1 MAEKRNA
8 DFGFVAKF
16 TVDIILGLAASV
28 LAIWLR
34 LGPAWTRTIFA
45 SSLML
50 YIIIAVAVK
59 AVIYGYM
66 GYSHQ
71 SWRSV
76 GLRDAVSLGKGMI
89 IFVIFMSGAFFFLG
103 VQLRIPRSIPIN
115 DGALTLLLTAGA
127 RALSRFYFEDI
138 RSRKGKKSQKRTLI
152 VGAGEAGTLIARELL
167 RHPETDMRPVGF
179 LDDDPSKRRQS
190 FLGLPVLGNIDSLT
204 EVVQGQRIQQI
215 LIAIPSAHGS
225 IIRKVVRHAKEAGI
239 TPQIVPGIYE
249 VLSGEVEVS
258 QIRNVDVEDLLRR
271 EPVRLDNES
280 IAAYL
285 EGKTILVT
293 GAGGSIGSE
302 IVNQVMKFEPQMLVL
317 LGRGENSIFE
327 AMHRLKLY
335 APKWAGRVATVI
347 ADVRNNAKLEKV
359 FVKYNPQVI
368 FHAAAHKHVP
378 LMEDNPDEA
387 IFNNIGGTSNLVEL
401 ALRCGVERF
410 VNLSTDKAVNPAS
423 IMGASKR
430 IAEMLVQNAAKKAF
444 PGQSFVSVR
453 FGNVLESRGS
463 VVPLFRQQ
471 IAQGGPITVTHPEIE
486 RYFMTIPE
494 AVQLVLQAAAIGE
507 NGSIYVLDMGEPIK
521 IVELARDLI
530 RLSGFEP
537 DEDIEIVFTGLRPG
551 EKLHEELVGDSEK
564 AEKTV
569 YDKIYCIRNDDF
581 PRDFDEKVKSLFCA
595 AQSGDRVIIIKA
607 LRGLIGEFGV

>member
-1 MAEKRNA
+1 MEEKKSVGS
-8 DFGFVAKF
+8 GFVAKF
-16 TVDIILGLAASV
+16 AVDVILGLAASV

-34 LGPAWTRTIFA
+34 LGSGWTHTSFA
-45 SSLML
+45 PPLMI
-50 YIIIAVAVK
+50 YIIVAVAVK
-59 AVIYGYM
+59 AIIYAYM
-66 GYSHQ
+66 GYSYQ

-76 GLRDAVSLGKGMI
+76 GLRDAISLGKGMVV
-89 IFVIFMSGAFFFLG
+89 FVILMSGAFFFLG
-103 VQLRIPRSIPIN
+103 VKLRIPRSIPIN
-115 DGALTLLLTAGA
+115 DSALTLLLTAGA
-127 RALSRFYFEDI
+127 RAIVRLYFEDM
-138 RSRKGKKSQKRTLI
+138 RSRKGKKPQKRTLI

-190 FLGLPVLGNIDSLT
+190 FLGLPVLGSIDSLA
-204 EVVQGQRIQQI
+204 EVVQKQRVQQI
-215 LIAIPSAHGS
+215 LIAMPSAHGS
-225 IIRKVVRHAKEAGI
+225 VVRKVVRYAKEAEI

-258 QIRNVDVEDLLRR
+258 QIRNVDVEDLLKRD
-271 EPVRLDNES
+271 PVRLDSNS

-302 IVNQVMKFEPQMLVL
+302 IVNQVMKFEPQVLIL

-347 ADVRNNAKLEKV
+347 ADVRDSARLERI
-359 FVKYNPQVI
+359 FAEHRPQVV

-387 IFNNIGGTSNLVEL
+387 IFNNVGGTLNLAEL
-401 ALRCGVERF
+401 ALRFEVERF

-430 IAEMLVQNAAKKAF
+430 VAEMLVQDAAKKASL
-444 PGQSFVSVR
+444 GQSFVSVR
-453 FGNVLESRGS
+453 FGNVLGSRGS
-463 VVPLFRQQ
+463 VVPLFKQQ

-494 AVQLVLQAAAIGE
+494 AAQLVLQAAAIGK

-537 DEDIEIVFTGLRPG
+537 DEDIGIVFTGLRPG
-551 EKLHEELVGDSEK
+551 EKLYEELVDDSEK
-564 AEKTV
+564 AEKTI
-569 YDKIYCIRNDDF
+569 YDKIYCIRSNDF
-581 PRDFDEKVKSLFCA
+581 PKDLNEKLKGLLCA
-595 AQSGDRVIIIKA
+595 AQSGERTVIVKA
-607 LRGLIGEFGV
+607 LQELV

>member
-1 MAEKRNA
+1 MEEKRNA
-8 DFGFVAKF
+8 GSGFVAKF
-16 TVDIILGLAASV
+16 TVDVVLSLAASV

-34 LGPAWTRTIFA
+34 LGSGWTHTRFA
-45 SSLML
+45 PPLMI
-50 YIIIAVAVK
+50 YIIVAMAAK
-59 AVIYGYM
+59 AIIYTYM
-66 GYSHQ
+66 GYSYQ

-76 GLRDAVSLGKGMI
+76 GLRDAISLGKGMV
-89 IFVIFMSGAFFFLG
+89 IFVILMSGAFFFLG
-103 VQLRIPRSIPIN
+103 VKLRIPRSIPIN
-115 DGALTLLLTAGA
+115 DGALTLILTAGA
-127 RALSRFYFEDI
+127 RAIVRLYFEDM
-138 RSRKGKKSQKRTLI
+138 RSRKGKKPQKRTLI

-190 FLGLPVLGNIDSLT
+190 FLGLPVFGNIDSLA
-204 EVVQGQRIQQI
+204 EVVQKQRIQQI
-215 LIAIPSAHGS
+215 LIAMPSAHGS
-225 IIRKVVRHAKEAGI
+225 VVRKVVRYAKEAEI

-271 EPVRLDNES
+271 DPVRLDSKS

-302 IVNQVMKFEPQMLVL
+302 IVNQVMKFEPQMLIL

-347 ADVRNNAKLEKV
+347 ADVRDSARLERI
-359 FVKYNPQVI
+359 FAEHRPQVV

-387 IFNNIGGTSNLVEL
+387 IFNNVGGTLNLAEL
-401 ALRCGVERF
+401 ALRFEVERF

-430 IAEMLVQNAAKKAF
+430 V
-444 PGQSFVSVR
+444 
-453 FGNVLESRGS
+453 
-463 VVPLFRQQ
+463 
-471 IAQGGPITVTHPEIE
+471 
-486 RYFMTIPE
+486 
-494 AVQLVLQAAAIGE
+494 
-507 NGSIYVLDMGEPIK
+507 
-521 IVELARDLI
+521 
-530 RLSGFEP
+530 
-537 DEDIEIVFTGLRPG
+537 
-551 EKLHEELVGDSEK
+551 
-564 AEKTV
+564 
-569 YDKIYCIRNDDF
+569 
-581 PRDFDEKVKSLFCA
+581 
-595 AQSGDRVIIIKA
+595 
-607 LRGLIGEFGV
+607 